1 MNILRSLAGALA
13 LATLTVMLNGC
24 SYDYLQ
30 HTDRVAY
37 NAGDAVKANLESE
50 TINPS
55 KRSMY
60 YTKGL
65 GKNGIASV
73 TAVTPSAPGTAAP
86 AASPPAA
93 PPAIN

>member
-1 MNILRSLAGALA
+1 MTERSILAGLKVASVAALA
-13 LATLTVMLNGC
+13 LLLNGC

-37 NAGDAVKANLESE
+37 SAGDAVYANLEAE

-65 GKNGIASV
+65 GKNGSVIPKAS
-73 TAVTPSAPGTAAP
+73 TSSPTSGSGTTTTGATG
-86 AASPPAA
+86 
-93 PPAIN
+93 N

>member
-1 MNILRSLAGALA
+1 MSTRRSLAGALA
-13 LATLTVMLNGC
+13 CLTLTLLLSGC

-65 GKNGIASV
+65 GKNGIASI
-73 TAVTPSAPGTAAP
+73 TAVTPAATGTAAP